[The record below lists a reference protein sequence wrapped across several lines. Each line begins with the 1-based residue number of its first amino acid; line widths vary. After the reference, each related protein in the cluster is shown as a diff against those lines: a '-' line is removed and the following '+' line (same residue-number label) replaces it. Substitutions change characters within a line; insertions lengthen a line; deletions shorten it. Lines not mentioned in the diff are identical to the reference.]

1 MREMFE
7 EYGRAV
13 IAAIIAAGLFFVIGI
28 YFTVTQTTPLW
39 DALSAKNGMS
49 ISDTSGI
56 AVDNRVPHIDIR
68 NGVELNGYEPF
79 AVSDF
84 VSIATDSDGSGT
96 NCMKD
101 VHVFYKGK
109 DIMKENTDITERR
122 DGKTYF
128 RRSAYTHN
136 FSLTA
141 RLRIGTK
148 TARKEGYVY
157 IMG

>member
-1 MREMFE
+1 
-7 EYGRAV
+7 
-13 IAAIIAAGLFFVIGI
+13 
-28 YFTVTQTTPLW
+28 
-39 DALSAKNGMS
+39 MS

-141 RLRIGTK
+141 RLRTGTK

>member
-13 IAAIIAAGLFFVIGI
+13 IAAMIAAGLFFVIGI
-28 YFTVTQTTPLW
+28 YFSVTQSTPLW

-49 ISDTSGI
+49 ISDTSGV
-56 AVDNRVPHIDIR
+56 AVDNRVPQIAIR

-84 VSIATDSDGSGT
+84 VSSATDGKGT
-96 NCMKD
+96 DCMKD
-101 VHVFYKGK
+101 VRVFYEGK
-109 DIMKENTDITERR
+109 DIMKESTAITERR

-128 RRSAYTHN
+128 RKIPSVYKKSHP
-136 FSLTA
+136 LTA
-141 RLRIGTK
+141 KLRIGTK
-148 TARKEGYVY
+148 TAKKTGTAY

>member
-68 NGVELNGYEPF
+68 NG
-79 AVSDF
+79 
-84 VSIATDSDGSGT
+84 GT
-96 NCMKD
+96 S
-101 VHVFYKGK
+101 H
-109 DIMKENTDITERR
+109 TDIA
-122 DGKTYF
+122 GLVVV
-128 RRSAYTHN
+128 N
-136 FSLTA
+136 
-141 RLRIGTK
+141 
-148 TARKEGYVY
+148 KEFH
-157 IMG
+157 